1 MFKILHNP
9 RCGKSRDTLKL
20 LLEKKIE
27 VEEILYLQNPPS
39 VKLLSEILQKLDLK
53 AEELLRK
60 GETLYKENYK
70 GKTITE
76 QEWLKILSENPILI
90 ERPIVFNDK
99 KAAVGRPPENVLNIL
114 D

>member
-53 AEELLRK
+53 AEELVRK

>member
-20 LLEKKIE
+20 LLEKNIE
-27 VEEILYLQNPPS
+27 SEEILYLQNPPS
-39 VKLLSEILQKLDLK
+39 IKLLSEILQKLDLK
-53 AEELLRK
+53 AEELVRK

>member
-9 RCGKSRDTLKL
+9 RCGKSRDTLKI
-20 LLEKKIE
+20 LLEKNIE

-39 VKLLSEILQKLDLK
+39 EKLLSELLQKLDLK
-53 AEELLRK
+53 AEDIVRK

-70 GKTITE
+70 GNTISE
-76 QEWLKILSENPILI
+76 KEWLKILNKNPILI

-99 KAAVGRPPENVLNIL
+99 KAAIGRPPENVLNIL